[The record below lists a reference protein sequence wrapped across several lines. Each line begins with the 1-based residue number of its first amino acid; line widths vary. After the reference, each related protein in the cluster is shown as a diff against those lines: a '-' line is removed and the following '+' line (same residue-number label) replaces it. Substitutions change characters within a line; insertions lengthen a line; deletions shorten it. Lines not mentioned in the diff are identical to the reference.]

1 MSTEP
6 YNPVVFIHIMK
17 CGGTSVRGGLARGL
31 LGKRTSGA
39 LFELDGQ
46 AANEATGAATNDAN
60 WEFRDALLAYT
71 LLTASP
77 QLALGHFRYR
87 SRYAELVP
95 DARFITVLRE
105 PVDRLVS
112 LYNYRRFRPNVH
124 WPVGMTFDE
133 FLQAPWAAEGH
144 NYVRTFCGRAG
155 LDPGS
160 DEAVTAAIENLQ
172 RFAVVGCTSRL
183 DDFADA
189 ISAVVGKRVS
199 FARRNTK
206 DAWSQTVEVPEP
218 APESIERAR
227 EICEP
232 DTRVYRALF
241 GEAT

>member
-1 MSTEP
+1 
-6 YNPVVFIHIMK
+6 VFVHIMK

-31 LGKRTSGA
+31 LGRRTSDA

-46 AANEATGAATNDAN
+46 SANAATGAVTNETN
-60 WEFRDALLAYT
+60 WEFRDALLAYE

-87 SRYAELVP
+87 SRYAELFP

-124 WPVGMTFDE
+124 WPVGMTFDD
-133 FLQAPWAAEGH
+133 FLESPWGAEGH

-155 LDPGS
+155 LDPKS
-160 DEAVTAAIENLQ
+160 DEAVAAAIENLQ

-183 DDFADA
+183 DQFAG
-189 ISAVVGKRVS
+189 AVSELVGKPVS
-199 FARRNTK
+199 FPRRNAK
-206 DAWSQTVEVPEP
+206 DAWSETVEVPEP
-218 APESIERAR
+218 DAESIERAR
-227 EICEP
+227 QICKPE
-232 DTRVYRALF
+232 ALF
-241 GEAT
+241 GDVT